1 MTPARIRAAAAA
13 VRAGKLRMSWTDPGL
28 QLWTTPSADR
38 ALADLLDALADA
50 FDEANDGGLKVLEI
64 LTMPTCAMTAALVD
78 AIESGDR

>member
-1 MTPARIRAAAAA
+1 MTPARIRAAAA
-13 VRAGKLRMSWTDPGL
+13 VIRQRMMLVDVGT
-28 QLWTTPSADR
+28 QLELVGADR

-78 AIESGDR
+78 AIEGAGR